1 MPTELWSETR
11 RAATVPR
18 LAGGKRTLGDKEEGH
33 GEEEGEN
40 RAVVYMPGCAAGL
53 LYSGP
58 EQVPKRN
65 TTEGRGPDLGFG
77 DAVILLT
84 GMDSGAP
91 DGAGLPEPE
100 TLNQQLAGID
110 VSRAPCRDGAR
121 GPPGRAPRPLGQAAR
136 ARAPPKRPA
145 GRGLAPDRCRGH
157 AAELRRSPP

>member
-1 MPTELWSETR
+1 MVKRREDELDVKGRGS
-11 RAATVPR
+11 
-18 LAGGKRTLGDKEEGH
+18 
-33 GEEEGEN
+33 EN

-65 TTEGRGPDLGFG
+65 TASRPRLASSLGRTRSTGLGETEGRGPDLGFG

-110 VSRAPCRDGAR
+110 VSRALKVRFSVSAILMSTRLARQAPTGAWR
-121 GPPGRAPRPLGQAAR
+121 LPFP
-136 ARAPPKRPA
+136 
-145 GRGLAPDRCRGH
+145 
-157 AAELRRSPP
+157 

>member
-1 MPTELWSETR
+1 MVKRREDELDVKGRGS
-11 RAATVPR
+11 
-18 LAGGKRTLGDKEEGH
+18 
-33 GEEEGEN
+33 EN

-110 VSRAPCRDGAR
+110 VSRALKVRFSVSAILMSTRLAR
-121 GPPGRAPRPLGQAAR
+121 QAP
-136 ARAPPKRPA
+136 
-145 GRGLAPDRCRGH
+145 
-157 AAELRRSPP
+157 

>member
-33 GEEEGEN
+33 GEEEGEGRGSEN

-65 TTEGRGPDLGFG
+65 TASRPRLASSLAE
-77 DAVILLT
+77 
-84 GMDSGAP
+84 
-91 DGAGLPEPE
+91 EP
-100 TLNQQLAGID
+100 
-110 VSRAPCRDGAR
+110 AR
-121 GPPGRAPRPLGQAAR
+121 
-136 ARAPPKRPA
+136 
-145 GRGLAPDRCRGH
+145 RGLARQKGEALTLDSGTP
-157 AAELRRSPP
+157 

>member
-33 GEEEGEN
+33 GEEGRGSEN

-65 TTEGRGPDLGFG
+65 TASRPRLASSLRPTVPAFP
-77 DAVILLT
+77 I
-84 GMDSGAP
+84 
-91 DGAGLPEPE
+91 GLPPE
-100 TLNQQLAGID
+100 TLF
-110 VSRAPCRDGAR
+110 
-121 GPPGRAPRPLGQAAR
+121 GRPIGELGRFATA
-136 ARAPPKRPA
+136 
-145 GRGLAPDRCRGH
+145 
-157 AAELRRSPP
+157 

>member
-1 MPTELWSETR
+1 MVKRREDELDVKGRGS
-11 RAATVPR
+11 
-18 LAGGKRTLGDKEEGH
+18 
-33 GEEEGEN
+33 EN

-65 TTEGRGPDLGFG
+65 TASRPRLASSLGRTRSTGLGETEGRGPDLGFG